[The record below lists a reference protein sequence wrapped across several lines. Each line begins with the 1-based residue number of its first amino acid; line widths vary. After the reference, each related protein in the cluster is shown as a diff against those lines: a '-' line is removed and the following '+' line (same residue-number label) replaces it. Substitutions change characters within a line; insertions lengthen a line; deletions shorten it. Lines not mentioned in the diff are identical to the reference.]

1 MSNAV
6 PTTSLPPTRAR
17 QDKDMHL
24 EVWISVVSAAV
35 TVVAA
40 GVAGWQARE
49 ARRQAKAA
57 EDQAKAAEDQVREAR
72 RSAVAAEDQV
82 KIMRRQHEA
91 DQAERDE
98 RDAERRKREMEQAS
112 LITIEVDYSAYIH
125 PYDYEYA
132 LAHVKIINKG
142 EQPVLRLRV
151 ESVGDTGQVR
161 FGELGYVEEVPV
173 YSPPQVLSPHI
184 PHYVPFEHLDATG
197 LSINVDNNIFD
208 TTSPIK
214 KWVDVD
220 DVTITFTDLSGVRWE
235 RTGNRQPVRGV
246 G

>member
-1 MSNAV
+1 
-6 PTTSLPPTRAR
+6 
-17 QDKDMHL
+17 MHL
-24 EVWISVVSAAV
+24 EFGISVVSAAV
-35 TVVAA
+35 AVVVA
-40 GVAGWQARE
+40 GVAMRQAKE
-49 ARRQAKAA
+49 ARRQA
-57 EDQAKAAEDQVREAR
+57 EAAEDQVREAR
-72 RSAVAAEDQV
+72 RSAAAAEDQV

-98 RDAERRKREMEQAS
+98 RDAERRKREVEQAS
-112 LITIEVDYSAYIH
+112 LITIEVDYSKYLH

-161 FGELGYVEEVPV
+161 FGELSYVEEEPL

-197 LSINVDNNIFD
+197 LSINVDNNIFAA
-208 TTSPIK
+208 TSPIK